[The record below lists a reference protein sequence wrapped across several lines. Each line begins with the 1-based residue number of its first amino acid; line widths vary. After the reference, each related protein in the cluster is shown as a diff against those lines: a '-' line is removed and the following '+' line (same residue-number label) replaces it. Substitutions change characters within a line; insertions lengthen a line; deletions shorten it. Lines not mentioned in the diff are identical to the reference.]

1 MSRITELAAVAAA
14 AAAAVA
20 LTATSASAAPWTGG
34 SVSATLTQP
43 LTVSL
48 ANAVCTTSTLSGSTN
63 ASNAN
68 LVVSTAAIS
77 GCTADGVS
85 GLTVTPEGTPWGG
98 NLTPNAASSFTGF
111 QVRAKVTGLVN
122 CLYGGTLAGTA
133 GSFSGGSIAVT
144 FSGASISKIS
154 GSGILSGLC
163 PATINV
169 SGQYTFTGP
178 GL

>member
-1 MSRITELAAVAAA
+1 MSRTTRLAASAAA
-14 AAAAVA
+14 GAAAVA
-20 LTATSASAAPWTGG
+20 LTATAASATPWTGG

-48 ANAVCTTSTLSGSTN
+48 ANAVCTSSNLTGSVNATN
-63 ASNAN
+63 DA
-68 LVVSTAAIS
+68 LVVSTASIS

-85 GLTVTPEGTPWGG
+85 NLSVTPENTPWGG
-98 NLTPNAASSFTGF
+98 NLAPSASSSFTGF
-111 QVRAKVTGLVN
+111 RVRAVVPSLVN
-122 CLYGGTLAGTA
+122 CLYGGTIT
-133 GSFSGGSIAVT
+133 GSTGAFSGGSVAVT
-144 FSGASISKIS
+144 FSGSSISKIS